1 MGVITAP
8 TSRVLVTSHD
18 TAVVP
23 APVKPGMLGRSGTMT
38 VCMMAWKT
46 APTARTGKTRCRRS
60 RVFFS
65 AGLLAF
71 FAADAERVGA
81 ETDLPATC
89 RRRGS
94 EIDIDT
100 PSSTNR

>member
-1 MGVITAP
+1 
-8 TSRVLVTSHD
+8 RVLVTNHE

-65 AGLLAF
+65 AGPLAVF
-71 FAADAERVGA
+71 VPGTERVGA
-81 ETDLPATC
+81 EADLPDTC

-100 PSSTNR
+100 PSSPIGK